1 MEEQKV
7 CPVAKKCGG
16 CSWQG
21 ISYEEQLKK
30 KQKQIRKLLK
40 NICPVAECAR
50 RSGRRRAVY
59 HLAAYR
65 RTADLDDRRLLSAG
79 VPAVPHAGCGVE
91 QLFYPV
97 DRRSGAQDQHHR
109 QGDRGRTLRRAAAED
124 L

>member
-40 NICPVAECAR
+40 NICPVEPIIGMKNPYHYR
-50 RSGRRRAVY
+50 NKSMQRLHTDEMAVLFPESMKKE
-59 HLAAYR
+59 HIVLF
-65 RTADLDDRRLLSAG
+65 RLMN
-79 VPAVPHAGCGVE
+79 V
-91 QLFYPV
+91 
-97 DRRSGAQDQHHR
+97 
-109 QGDRGRTLRRAAAED
+109 
-124 L
+124 